1 MCVGGHT
8 ASLAFGGMG
17 VPMSESDRRQRMI
30 SSTPRLTA
38 DEVANRSF
46 AKGVR
51 GFSETEVRTFL
62 KRVAEELTMARAHE
76 QDLEGA
82 IDSLEE
88 QVRTPRPLSEQ
99 ELLDALGEETARLL
113 RSAREASDE
122 IRKKAEERAARV
134 VDEAAAA
141 AERTRT
147 EAADLRAARIAE
159 AEARTTELVESAE
172 ARAAAALEAAMAEAE
187 TILDKARVHGR
198 DMLDEAK
205 AARERVLGDLV
216 RRRALLNGQIDALRG
231 GRDRLLDAYRTVK
244 RTFLDA
250 TEALAQVE
258 ARAAVERSASQTEQ
272 IDIAAEIAAEIEML
286 DAGDTTTPIGGGAAG
301 TDGESAELVPA
312 ASGADDGETEVATAL
327 ADVDSLFARLRAGH
341 DELPGGVAASDEAT
355 APTDV
360 VDADATQAVPVQ
372 AGPTQPGA
380 KHATDAGDAAPIET
394 TAPKPAPKPAVVT
407 VQPDAVT
414 ADEWRKRRS
423 KAVDPWMSALLKKA
437 KRRAQDDQNALLD
450 SVRRHKGRP
459 SAQQVLGDAESA
471 LDGWSK
477 VLREAYDG
485 AYSAGRTAAGAPG
498 GAASDDLVAEA
509 AESVVVPLRE
519 RLTVA
524 IDSGEERDTGG
535 LVERIG
541 ARYRE
546 WKNQTLERTLGEVLA
561 AAWSRGVYDAV
572 PDEAILWWVPFE
584 EGRCSDCDDNALEP
598 TVKGKQF
605 PTGQA
610 LPPAHPGC
618 KCLLIPAGMLA
629 GK

>member
-1 MCVGGHT
+1 
-8 ASLAFGGMG
+8 
-17 VPMSESDRRQRMI
+17 MSESDRRQRII
-30 SSTPRLTA
+30 SSTPRLTS

-51 GFSETEVRTFL
+51 GFSETEVRAFL
-62 KRVAEELTMARAHE
+62 KRVSEELAMSRTHE
-76 QDLEGA
+76 QELEGA

-122 IRKKAEERAARV
+122 IRKKAEERAARL
-134 VDEAAAA
+134 VDEASAA

-147 EAADLRAARIAE
+147 EAADVRAARIAE
-159 AEARTTELVESAE
+159 AEARTAELVEAAE
-172 ARAAAALEAAMAEAE
+172 ARAAGAVEAAKAEAE

-205 AARERVLGDLV
+205 SARERVLGDLV
-216 RRRALLNGQIDALRG
+216 RRRALLNAQIEALRG

-258 ARAAVERSASQTEQ
+258 ARAAVERSASHAEP

-286 DAGDTTTPIGGGAAG
+286 DSGGALTVEEAPSLGGVPESSDAETGGLLPSTADTAAG
-301 TDGESAELVPA
+301 EDGES
-312 ASGADDGETEVATAL
+312 EVATAL

-341 DELPGGVAASDEAT
+341 DEMPGGGAARGETSEPSDATDPSVASPPTDAVAAPDSGKRPESSTAT
-355 APTDV
+355 VA
-360 VDADATQAVPVQ
+360 AV
-372 AGPTQPGA
+372 
-380 KHATDAGDAAPIET
+380 AAR
-394 TAPKPAPKPAVVT
+394 
-407 VQPDAVT
+407 PDAKP
-414 ADEWRKRRS
+414 ADEWRTVRAR
-423 KAVDPWMSALLKKA
+423 AIDPWMSALLKKA

-459 SAQQVLGDAESA
+459 TAQQVLGDSEPA

-477 VLREAYDG
+477 VLREAFDG
-485 AYSAGRTAAGAPG
+485 AYSAGRTATGAPA
-498 GAASDDLVAEA
+498 GAASDDLVTDA
-509 AESVVVPLRE
+509 AESVVAPLRE

-546 WKNQTLERTLGEVLA
+546 WKNQTLERTLAEVLA
-561 AAWSRGVYDAV
+561 AAWTRGVYDAV
-572 PDEAILWWVPFE
+572 PDEAVLWWVPFE

-618 KCLLIPAGMLA
+618 KCLLVPAGMLA

>member
-1 MCVGGHT
+1 
-8 ASLAFGGMG
+8 
-17 VPMSESDRRQRMI
+17 MSESDRRQRII
-30 SSTPRLTA
+30 SSTPRLTS

-51 GFSETEVRTFL
+51 GFSETEVRAFL
-62 KRVAEELTMARAHE
+62 KRVAEDLAMSRTHE
-76 QDLEGA
+76 QELEGA

-122 IRKKAEERAARV
+122 IRKKAEERAARL

-159 AEARTTELVESAE
+159 AEARTAELVEAAE
-172 ARAAAALEAAMAEAE
+172 ARAAGALEVAKAEAE

-205 AARERVLGDLV
+205 SARERVLGDLV
-216 RRRALLNGQIDALRG
+216 RRRALLNAQIEALRG

-258 ARAAVERSASQTEQ
+258 ARAAVERSASQAEP

-286 DAGDTTTPIGGGAAG
+286 DSGGAPSTEEALSVDG
-301 TDGESAELVPA
+301 TAPGLDAENAHLVPS
-312 ASGADDGETEVATAL
+312 ASASEGDDGETEVATAL

-341 DELPGGVAASDEAT
+341 DEMPGGVAASGEAT
-355 APTDV
+355 DPTDATDTT
-360 VDADATQAVPVQ
+360 DASEATQATDAVPAADSGTRLDRTKTATV
-372 AGPTQPGA
+372 AAVTAQPGA
-380 KHATDAGDAAPIET
+380 KP
-394 TAPKPAPKPAVVT
+394 
-407 VQPDAVT
+407 
-414 ADEWRKRRS
+414 ADEWRTFRAR
-423 KAVDPWMSALLKKA
+423 AVDPWMSALLKRA

-459 SAQQVLGDAESA
+459 TAQQVLGESESA
-471 LDGWSK
+471 VDGWSN
-477 VLREAYDG
+477 VLREAFDG
-485 AYSAGRTAAGAPG
+485 AYSAGRTATGAAG
-498 GAASDDLVAEA
+498 GAAGDDLVADA
-509 AESVVVPLRE
+509 AESVIAPLRD

-524 IDSGEERDTGG
+524 IDSGEEGDTGG

-546 WKNQTLERTLGEVLA
+546 WKNQTLERTLAEVLA
-561 AAWSRGVYDAV
+561 AAWTRGVYDAV
-572 PDEAILWWVPFE
+572 PDEAVLWWVPFE

-618 KCLLIPAGMLA
+618 KCLLVPAGMLA

>member
-1 MCVGGHT
+1 
-8 ASLAFGGMG
+8 
-17 VPMSESDRRQRMI
+17 MSESDRRQRMI
-30 SSTPRLTA
+30 SSTPRLTT

-62 KRVAEELTMARAHE
+62 KRVSEELAMARTHE
-76 QDLEGA
+76 QELEGA

-122 IRKKAEERAARV
+122 IRKKAEERAARL

-147 EAADLRAARIAE
+147 EAADLRAARIVE
-159 AEARTTELVESAE
+159 AEARTTELVDGAE
-172 ARAAAALEAAMAEAE
+172 ARAAAALEAAKAEAE

-216 RRRALLNGQIDALRG
+216 RRRALLNGQIDALRL

-258 ARAAVERSASQTEQ
+258 ARAAVERSASQPEQ

-286 DAGDTTTPIGGGAAG
+286 EAGDTTTPVGGEVAGAG
-301 TDGESAELVPA
+301 GEHAEMVPA
-312 ASGADDGETEVATAL
+312 TGADDGETEVATAL

-360 VDADATQAVPVQ
+360 VDADATHALPVQ
-372 AGPTQPGA
+372 AGAPQPGA
-380 KHATDAGDAAPIET
+380 KQATAAEGTPST
-394 TAPKPAPKPAVVT
+394 SASSPTPAVVT
-407 VQPDAVT
+407 AQADALT
-414 ADEWRKRRS
+414 AEEWRKRRS
-423 KAVDPWMSALLKKA
+423 RAVDPWMSALLKKA

-509 AESVVVPLRE
+509 AESVVVPLRD

-561 AAWSRGVYDAV
+561 AAWTRGVYDAV
-572 PDEAILWWVPFE
+572 PDEAVLWWVPFE